1 MSNSHIQ
8 TLHVCER
15 WAAQQIAKM
24 RLEKIWVPS
33 KTKTP
38 WPPRSSQALFQ
49 LGCGETHMVSL
60 AFYLPRFMCKPCSF
74 SVAVQNPFKTL
85 TTKSSL
91 GKTLTKL
98 IIINHFTIS
107 CNTGINSSHQMT
119 KPRKLEMIHFN
130 NSQQVLL
137 NTRCTKTAEFKTTC
151 SA

>member
-1 MSNSHIQ
+1 MYVKDELLSN
-8 TLHVCER
+8 C
-15 WAAQQIAKM
+15 KN
-24 RLEKIWVPS
+24 EKIWLSS

-38 WPPRSSQALFQ
+38 WPPRSSQPLFQ
-49 LGCGETHMVSL
+49 LGCRETHMVSL

-74 SVAVQNPFKTL
+74 TESASYFCVAVQNPFKTL

-137 NTRCTKTAEFKTTC
+137 NTRCTKTVKFKTTC